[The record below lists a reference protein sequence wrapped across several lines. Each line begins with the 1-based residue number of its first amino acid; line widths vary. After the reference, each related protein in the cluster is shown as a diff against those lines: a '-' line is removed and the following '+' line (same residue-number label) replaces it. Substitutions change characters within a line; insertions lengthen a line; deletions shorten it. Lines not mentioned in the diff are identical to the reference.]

1 MRVEEEPAEEHLR
14 RSPGLDARIHGAEE
28 PAEETTP
35 QKPPEIDDDPEIE
48 KMSRQVH
55 DDIVKGMLGG

>member
-1 MRVEEEPAEEHLR
+1 MGIEKEPPEEDFRAA
-14 RSPGLDARIHGAEE
+14 GLDERIHGAEE

-35 QKPPEIDDDPEIE
+35 QKPPEIDDDPEIK